1 MRRTLIFAGL
11 WSLAACH
18 VYRGPD
24 QDNLA
29 FAAPVSVDSAL
40 RIAGTQLQLHGYTIT
55 RQSANAIVTTPRV
68 IPSELR
74 KPPKDRPATMW
85 ILRVEVTTTLANEAR
100 FRVSGYVVPS
110 ARPAS
115 GQVTTT
121 TVPVTAADKQ
131 LFPEVENVAGWIR
144 DAARRASGIA
154 VKED

>member
-1 MRRTLIFAGL
+1 MRRILTVVALSML
-11 WSLAACH
+11 VACH
-18 VYRGPD
+18 VYRGPE

-55 RQSANAIVTTPRV
+55 RQSANTIVTTPRV

-74 KPPKDRPATMW
+74 NPPRDRPATKW

-115 GQVTTT
+115 GQVTTS
-121 TVPVTAADKQ
+121 TVTVTAADKQ
-131 LFPEVENVAGWIR
+131 LFAEVQTVADWIR
-144 DAARRASGIA
+144 DAAQRASGIA
-154 VKED
+154 NR